1 MRHFALLLF
10 AVVAVLVGCAKDTVS
25 APDETAKATP
35 GANQESGG
43 APREGVIAS
52 ETEPS
57 GKQPAGNAA
66 TEATPGT
73 RKPTADAAPPASSG
87 EVLLRLRLRQGDVY
101 TFQVHQAVNGM
112 GMAAKM
118 IITVTMKVLSDK
130 PDGTRIE
137 LGVADAKLTEGNEA
151 AQQGMK
157 PMLDRIKG
165 QKVELNVDARGRVQQ
180 QSLPPGS
187 VFGDM
192 LRGGL
197 FRFTLP
203 EAPIRVGSTW
213 KQSATPSG
221 IPGATQPIET
231 LYRVTGI
238 ERKGSRT
245 VVSLEASAT
254 RTFTTGPPGG
264 DRSTRAEISM
274 KMQGAL
280 RVDATTGLIEDAT
293 SDTETIVKAA
303 GRSEAMT
310 MGVRVARR

>member
-1 MRHFALLLF
+1 MRRLAIPLVLALTLI
-10 AVVAVLVGCAKDTVS
+10 VGCAKDTVS
-25 APDETAKATP
+25 APNGTARATP
-35 GANQESGG
+35 DAKQESGG
-43 APREGVIAS
+43 APPNGLGPSEKGAGGKQSANNEAKTEAAS
-52 ETEPS
+52 GSVGDAGPTPS
-57 GKQPAGNAA
+57 G
-66 TEATPGT
+66 E
-73 RKPTADAAPPASSG
+73 

-101 TFQVHQAVNGM
+101 TFEVHQAVNGM

-118 IITVTMKVLSDK
+118 IITVAMKVLSDK
-130 PDGTRIE
+130 PDGTKIE
-137 LGVADAKLTEGNEA
+137 LGVADATLTEGNEA
-151 AQQGMK
+151 AQQGIK

-165 QKVELNVDARGRVQQ
+165 QKVELDVDARGRVQQ
-180 QSLPPGS
+180 QSVPPGS

-254 RTFTTGPPGG
+254 ETFTTGPPGG

-274 KMQGAL
+274 KMKGTL
-280 RVDATTGLIEDAT
+280 RVDAATGLVEVAT
-293 SDTETIVKAA
+293 SDTETVVNAA

-310 MGVRVARR
+310 MGVRVTRR